1 MWLLVTLHAMLLVA
15 SVFIMDWVIRGSHS
29 ADLWAVYDCGDAF
42 CKNGPNPDAHAATA
56 IWQTLLFSALVLW
69 QGGARAL
76 GFRPSVWVTLAGFL
90 VGALGMMSL
99 AVIAAIF
106 SRGSGLTYAP
116 FVLAAAYV
124 TGFVTLR
131 IAGRDSLAAV
141 VPRARVQRG

>member
-1 MWLLVTLHAMLLVA
+1 MWLLVTLHAIFLVA

-69 QGGARAL
+69 QGGSRAL
-76 GFRPSVWVTLAGFL
+76 GIKPSVWLTLAGFL
-90 VGALGMMSL
+90 VGALGLMSL

-124 TGFVTLR
+124 TGFATLR
-131 IAGRDSLAAV
+131 IAGRDSLSELM
-141 VPRARVQRG
+141 PRARVERG